1 MSVSEKTEL
10 ELAKLKLSI
19 QNATEREVAQKK
31 IVELTELDIS
41 RDQKMIDACGN
52 PNDSCAPASTFRS
65 GTYTEKSQK
74 LIFIYIGIMVVQQKL
89 MVVIDLQNPQKD
101 RCSSN

>member
-1 MSVSEKTEL
+1 MSEKTEL
-10 ELAKLKLSI
+10 ELAKLKLSS

-65 GTYTEKSQK
+65 GTYTEKAAETD
-74 LIFIYIGIMVVQQKL
+74 IYLYRDYGGSAKA
-89 MVVIDLQNPQKD
+89 DG
-101 RCSSN
+101 RH